1 MVITSGSK
9 KVNEVLFFLIAWGK
23 LRACDVELD
32 LFFAHSLDAIN
43 PNAYEAFQAS
53 NNLTDV
59 VQRCLQKKES
69 NAGVLPGM
77 SKKLSIKASLMTP
90 VKPMLV
96 WCLLTLLLTLF
107 TSNEC
112 CFWIVS
118 FALFLVST
126 VSTYCTESVH
136 ISELKWQSLIISTG
150 VSLPMLKY
158 YVLSD
163 AIRQEVCK
171 GSRTSPGKPL
181 LDLSQILPRGEKC
194 ASYNKG
200 VLIGLVTRYLF

>member
-1 MVITSGSK
+1 MDIIGRNNMVITSGSK

-23 LRACDVELD
+23 LRACDVELY
-32 LFFAHSLDAIN
+32 LFFAHSLDAID

-107 TSNEC
+107 MSNEC

-136 ISELKWQSLIISTG
+136 ISGLKW
-150 VSLPMLKY
+150 LPHY
-158 YVLSD
+158 QHRCFF
-163 AIRQEVCK
+163 AH
-171 GSRTSPGKPL
+171 
-181 LDLSQILPRGEKC
+181 
-194 ASYNKG
+194 A
-200 VLIGLVTRYLF
+200 

>member
-9 KVNEVLFFLIAWGK
+9 KVNEVFFFFLIAWGK
-23 LRACDVELD
+23 LRAYDVELY
-32 LFFAHSLDAIN
+32 LFFAHSLDAID

-96 WCLLTLLLTLF
+96 WSFLLCYLHCLCQMNAVL
-107 TSNEC
+107 N
-112 CFWIVS
+112 CFLCFV
-118 FALFLVST
+118 LVST
-126 VSTYCTESVH
+126 VSTHSECTYYIWVEVTPSLSAQVFPCPCLSTMFWAMQSAKRFVRGLALPQANLSWTRVKSSLQGRNVH
-136 ISELKWQSLIISTG
+136 LTTR
-150 VSLPMLKY
+150 KY
-158 YVLSD
+158 S
-163 AIRQEVCK
+163 
-171 GSRTSPGKPL
+171 
-181 LDLSQILPRGEKC
+181 
-194 ASYNKG
+194 
-200 VLIGLVTRYLF
+200 

>member
-1 MVITSGSK
+1 MR
-9 KVNEVLFFLIAWGK
+9 FFFLLIAWGK
-23 LRACDVELD
+23 LRACDVELY
-32 LFFAHSLDAIN
+32 LFFAHSLDAID

-96 WCLLTLLLTLF
+96 WRLFTLLLALF
-107 TSNEC
+107 TSNEYC
-112 CFWIVS
+112 FELFPLLCFWLAQWVS
-118 FALFLVST
+118 
-126 VSTYCTESVH
+126 TESVY
-136 ISELKWQSLIISTG
+136 LSLSDLLFISTG

-158 YVLSD
+158 YVLSN
-163 AIRQEVCK
+163 AI
-171 GSRTSPGKPL
+171 S
-181 LDLSQILPRGEKC
+181 
-194 ASYNKG
+194 
-200 VLIGLVTRYLF
+200 

>member
-9 KVNEVLFFLIAWGK
+9 KVNEVFFFLIAWGK

-32 LFFAHSLDAIN
+32 LFFAHSLDAID

-96 WCLLTLLLTLF
+96 WCLFTLLLTLF
-107 TSNEC
+107 MSNEYY
-112 CFWIVS
+112 FE
-118 FALFLVST
+118 LFPLLCSWLAQWVPT
-126 VSTYCTESVH
+126 VQRVYIYLSWSD
-136 ISELKWQSLIISTG
+136 SLIISTG

-158 YVLSD
+158 YVLSNV
-163 AIRQEVCK
+163 ICQEVCN

-181 LDLSQILPRGEKC
+181 PDLSQILPPGEKC

>member
-9 KVNEVLFFLIAWGK
+9 KVNEVFFFFFLIAWGK
-23 LRACDVELD
+23 LRAYDVELY
-32 LFFAHSLDAIN
+32 LFFAHSLDAID

-96 WCLLTLLLTLF
+96 WCLFTLLLTLF
-107 TSNEC
+107 MWNEC
-112 CFWIVS
+112 CFE
-118 FALFLVST
+118 LFPLLCSWLAQWVPT
-126 VSTYCTESVH
+126 VSVH
-136 ISELKWQSLIISTG
+136 IISELKW
-150 VSLPMLKY
+150 
-158 YVLSD
+158 
-163 AIRQEVCK
+163 
-171 GSRTSPGKPL
+171 PL
-181 LDLSQILPRGEKC
+181 HYQHRC
-194 ASYNKG
+194 FFAHA
-200 VLIGLVTRYLF
+200 

>member
-1 MVITSGSK
+1 MDIIGRNNMVITSGSK

-23 LRACDVELD
+23 LRACDVELY
-32 LFFAHSLDAIN
+32 LFFAHSLDSID

-69 NAGVLPGM
+69 NAGVLPGI

-136 ISELKWQSLIISTG
+136 ISELKW
-150 VSLPMLKY
+150 LPHY
-158 YVLSD
+158 QHRCFF
-163 AIRQEVCK
+163 AH
-171 GSRTSPGKPL
+171 
-181 LDLSQILPRGEKC
+181 
-194 ASYNKG
+194 A
-200 VLIGLVTRYLF
+200 